1 MCGSS
6 VWFTETTSSRKS
18 YKHFY
23 LKTLVVPVYVM
34 LGCGR
39 IGRLLL
45 QKESRFKI
53 LDREGDTLRKEGFDA
68 VKGDPDDHALWKTI
82 RLEEATVVIILD
94 RLVSSETVKKY
105 APNAYIIAVHT
116 ERVGTDPGADHT
128 IPTGE
133 MLADECYSQIEYME
147 RKRRRDLLQNVLQ
160 SGTTMAIIMHDN
172 PDPDCISSALSLKL
186 IAQKMGVSSDLY
198 YGGQI
203 GFLENKAL
211 VDLLELTLI
220 PPFPDSP
227 PDFSR
232 YDLTAFVDH
241 SPWDYTCIARDI
253 NPDIVIDHHLLPDY
267 QGKFVD
273 VRENVGAT
281 STILTEYLEL
291 FDVEITPRLATALFY
306 GMLVD
311 TNGFKRGI
319 SQQDIRALS
328 FLQDKIDTE
337 FLSQIERAGLTRR
350 TTPSH
355 ETADFLNVMGE
366 AVKNMQVKDGVVF
379 SFVGKVQYRDAVSN
393 SADFLLKMQR
403 MDVVIVYGII
413 GDSLYISARSWNED
427 LHLGKLLRK
436 AFYQLGRAG
445 GHPLSGGAAIP
456 LSKLPENFEDEII
469 NRFMQAYTQS

>member
-1 MCGSS
+1 M
-6 VWFTETTSSRKS
+6 
-18 YKHFY
+18 
-23 LKTLVVPVYVM
+23 M
-34 LGCGR
+34 LGCGW

-45 QKESRFKI
+45 QKESRFRI
-53 LDREGDTLRKEGFDA
+53 VDAEGDILKKEGYDA
-68 VKGDPDDHALWKTI
+68 VKGDPGDHVLWETI
-82 RLEEATVVIILD
+82 KLQEATVVVILD
-94 RLVSSETVKKY
+94 RSVSSEVVRNHT
-105 APNAYIIAVHT
+105 PSAYIITVHG
-116 ERVGTDPGADHT
+116 ENGGIDPGADHVV
-128 IPTGE
+128 PAGE
-133 MLADECYSQIEYME
+133 TLANECYSQIEYVE
-147 RKRRRDLLQNVLQ
+147 KKRRKDLLRDALQ

-186 IAQKMGVSSDLY
+186 IAQNMGVTSDLY

-211 VDLLELTLI
+211 VDLLELGLI
-220 PPFPDSP
+220 PPSPGSP

-241 SPWDYTCIARDI
+241 SPWDYTSIARDV
-253 NPDIVIDHHLLPDY
+253 NPDIVIDHHLLPEY

-273 VRENVGAT
+273 VREDVGAT

-291 FDVEITPRLATALFY
+291 FDVEITPRLGTALFY

-311 TNGFKRGI
+311 TNGFRRGI
-319 SQQDIRALS
+319 SKQDIKALD

-337 FLSQIERAGLTRR
+337 FLSQIERAGLARR
-350 TTPSH
+350 ATPSH

-403 MDVVIVYGII
+403 LDVVIVYGII
-413 GDSLYISARSWNED
+413 GDILYISARSWNEE

-436 AFYQLGRAG
+436 AFHQLGRAG

-456 LSKLPENFEDEII
+456 LSRLPENFGDEII
-469 NRFMQAYTQS
+469 TRFMQAYTQP